1 MVAGIF
7 SWNALSPLSSLE
19 GKPVRGRENDQNLSE
34 GMFAH
39 PALGDFGQLFV
50 CINAVGNLDVQ
61 QSMVLQ
67 LSDRAL
73 AFLCV
78 CIGLVQV

>member
-1 MVAGIF
+1 MLAF
-7 SWNALSPLSSLE
+7 SPGTPFSPLFSLE
-19 GKPVRGRENDQNLSE
+19 GKPVRGKRENDQNLSE

-61 QSMVLQ
+61 QSMVWI
-67 LSDRAL
+67 DGAT
-73 AFLCV
+73 
-78 CIGLVQV
+78 

>member
-1 MVAGIF
+1 MVAGNF
-7 SWNALSPLSSLE
+7 FWNAFPPFSLE
-19 GKPVRGRENDQNLSE
+19 GKPVRGRRENDQNLSK

-61 QSMVLQ
+61 QSMVWG
-67 LSDRAL
+67 RWRN
-73 AFLCV
+73 
-78 CIGLVQV
+78 

>member
-7 SWNALSPLSSLE
+7 SWNAFFPPPLFSLE
-19 GKPVRGRENDQNLSE
+19 GKPVRGKRENDQNLSE

-61 QSMVLQ
+61 QSMVWI
-67 LSDRAL
+67 DGAT
-73 AFLCV
+73 
-78 CIGLVQV
+78 